1 MQNKELE
8 PIKKVINVTTKSV
21 DSLVI
26 KDEVTMATASEIR
39 NKLKSYINGLKEK
52 KETVTKP
59 INEALKNLRNMFRPL
74 EDQCNT
80 ALETID
86 NKMIA
91 YQTKQIALE
100 KAKEAKIVAK
110 LEEGKIGIDK
120 AVSKLESIDRADKKV
135 GNTTFIE
142 YQGFEVMDVV
152 MLAEKTGAEYIL
164 PNEVKIRQAQK
175 AGIELPGVR
184 YYTEQRPRN
193 NR

>member
-1 MQNKELE
+1 MKTTELA
-8 PIKKVINVTTKSV
+8 PIKKVIAVTTKSV

-26 KDEVTMATASEIR
+26 KDEATLAIASEIR
-39 NKLKSYINGLKEK
+39 NKLKSCVNSLKEK
-52 KETVTKP
+52 KEEVTKP
-59 INEALKNLRNMFRPL
+59 LNEALKNFRNMFRPL

-80 ALETID
+80 ALESID
-86 NKMIA
+86 SKLIK

-110 LEEGKIGIDK
+110 LEEGKIDINK

-152 MLAEKTGAEYIL
+152 ILAEKTGAEYIL